1 MADVELVIKI
11 PEEIYEH
18 IKEVYEHSHTVEAT
32 YSYIYNGTP
41 LPEGHGDI
49 LAKIRTEIEQLT
61 YYWCE
66 VNPKSV
72 IDNVLE
78 IIDKYK
84 TKNNVEEI
92 TYEEAK
98 NYLLHCIDEAKSK
111 DWASGIKFALATI
124 EKATESEARNADSD

>member
-1 MADVELVIKI
+1 MADIELVIRISEEDYKI
-11 PEEIYEH
+11 MKHNIAVNNPLCPLSQEEMVS
-18 IKEVYEHSHTVEAT
+18 KVANSV
-32 YSYIYNGTP
+32 P
-41 LPEGHGDI
+41 LSKVQTDM
-49 LAKIRTEIEQLT
+49 LTKIRTDIELLT

-72 IDNVLE
+72 IDDVLE

-84 TKNNVEEI
+84 TKNNAEEM

-98 NYLLHCIDEAKSK
+98 NYLLHCVDEAKSK

-124 EKATESEARNADSD
+124 EATTESNP